1 MDDGGAGRR
10 KLKSW
15 VLIKSMKF
23 NCIPEFFSLLC
34 LKERKGVRRKRGKEE
49 VFIWAEQEAQSI
61 LALYY
66 RENVRKLSLNSLWHT
81 GKAMQ
86 ASDLLSY
93 CPHFSTALRTPNREC
108 ATSSQKPDLQ
118 LALQVKTWVP
128 QADSCCCF
136 PSPLYPGKTQQKGR
150 GTSLFLSL

>member
-1 MDDGGAGRR
+1 MMDDGGTGRR

-66 RENVRKLSLNSLWHT
+66 RERMCENSLWHT
-81 GKAMQ
+81 GKAIP
-86 ASDLLSY
+86 ASDLSY
-93 CPHFSTALRTPNREC
+93 CAHFSMALRTPNSEC

-136 PSPLYPGKTQQKGR
+136 PLSLYPGKTQQKGR